1 MVERDWYPDL
11 PEKVVG
17 FRLDGIRPNGTIGFY
32 GAPESTC
39 PRIGDRPV
47 DGWKWTPAAFCVQ
60 PEHSTVPPHVSPY
73 RRCKCGWFVTTDM
86 QELSEYTTAG
96 YGLDVS
102 CTTVDYI
109 QRRPVVV
116 EVTAHG
122 PKMAA
127 GRDDPLS
134 TFRATWVSLNGRCWI
149 RDDIP
154 QETVKRTQGLF
165 PFLKIER
172 FHHLSEVP
180 AMVERTQTAYQP
192 SQKREWFPIVDEWDN
207 GDISDL
213 DLFGY
218 EPGG

>member
-1 MVERDWYPDL
+1 MTERDWYPDY

-17 FRLDGIRPNGTIGFY
+17 FRLDGIRENGTIGFY
-32 GAPESTC
+32 GAPESES
-39 PRIGDRPV
+39 PRIGDRP
-47 DGWKWTPAAFCVQ
+47 DLMWKRWTPHAFCAKRANFFR
-60 PEHSTVPPHVSPY
+60 EPHVAPY

-134 TFRATWVSLNGRCWI
+134 TFRATWVSLRGRCWI

-154 QETVKRTQGLF
+154 KKTVKRTQLLF
-165 PFLKIER
+165 PFLQIER
-172 FHHLSEVP
+172 FSHLSEVP
-180 AMVERTQTAYQP
+180 AMVKATAP
-192 SQKREWFPIVDEWDN
+192 ESEFIGQKREWIPIVDEWDN
-207 GDISDL
+207 GD
-213 DLFGY
+213 
-218 EPGG
+218 EPDW